1 MAAYPVQDISYWIL
15 RHLGY
20 LTRKSKR
27 NASFMTFQ
35 ILTGT
40 HNLFLHGYKDSE
52 LTCAQGQTTLHKI
65 TQNNKTVPTNNNIFL
80 IL

>member
-15 RHLGY
+15 RNLGY

-35 ILTGT
+35 ILTAT
-40 HNLFLHGYKDSE
+40 HSLFSHGYKDSE
-52 LTCAQGQTTLHKI
+52 LTCVQGQTTLHKI
-65 TQNNKTVPTNNNIFL
+65 TQNNETAPTNNNIFL

>member
-1 MAAYPVQDISYWIL
+1 MLTSGTNYCLLCKMAAYPVQDISYWIL
-15 RHLGY
+15 KNLGY

-40 HNLFLHGYKDSE
+40 HSLFSHGYKDSE
-52 LTCAQGQTTLHKI
+52 LTLCAKANNLA
-65 TQNNKTVPTNNNIFL
+65 QNHSKQ
-80 IL
+80 